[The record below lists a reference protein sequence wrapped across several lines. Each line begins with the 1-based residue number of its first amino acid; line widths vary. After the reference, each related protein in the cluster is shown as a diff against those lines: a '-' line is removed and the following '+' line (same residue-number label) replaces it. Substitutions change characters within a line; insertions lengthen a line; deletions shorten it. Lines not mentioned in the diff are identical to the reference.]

1 MYVWFYLYLLK
12 CASLGLLHEL
22 QLEWTK
28 YRFQDMIVLT
38 SLIVTTILIYLT
50 WFYLVKVKPRKGE
63 PPGKTTRV
71 ILNRWTTYKSLVCL
85 DIRYLGWLFA
95 IFTKLQKFCAKLNLD
110 KLHFF
115 HFNTSS
121 YIFTKI
127 SFFFRFWGTERERV
141 PFSWTGTRNGTR
153 SRNQQWNE
161 TFFRSSFLFT
171 HVFKKKIKC
180 SYITTWSWKKSKFF
194 AKDSVFT

>member
-12 CASLGLLHEL
+12 CAWLGLLHEL

-95 IFTKLQKFCAKLNLD
+95 ILQSFKNFARNLTLISSIFSISIHPRTFSQKFP
-110 KLHFF
+110 
-115 HFNTSS
+115 SS
-121 YIFTKI
+121 SDFEERNGNG
-127 SFFFRFWGTERERV
+127 FLFPGQERETERVHEISSGTKHFSV
-141 PFSWTGTRNGTR
+141 PR
-153 SRNQQWNE
+153 
-161 TFFRSSFLFT
+161 SFLPMCL
-171 HVFKKKIKC
+171 KKQG
-180 SYITTWSWKKSKFF
+180 YMWT
-194 AKDSVFT
+194 